1 MILSYFFFTLS
12 TMRTRRA
19 KLLGQPAAYH
29 VITRTVAGQH
39 LFGATEKEVFRKILR
54 KVAAFCGVE
63 VLTYAVMSNHVHL
76 LIRVP
81 APRPISD
88 AELVERASL
97 LYGHTRAQE
106 FQHLLRHHD
115 PREQVRVRDKLLLR
129 MLDLSAFLKELKQ
142 RFSIWFNKTHGRF
155 GTLWAER
162 FKSCIIEGRR
172 TSLETVAAYI
182 DLNAVRAG
190 LVADP
195 KDYRF
200 CGYGEACGGS
210 KEARQG
216 LIAVLGSASW
226 KTAAADYRMSLFGK
240 GSGPAALGW
249 QGAVISDR
257 AARRVMAQ
265 QGKLPAHE
273 MLRCRVRYFSDGLV
287 LGSREFVDG
296 FFRENRSLFG
306 VKRTSGARSNAALS
320 TLNLATARDLR
331 HNPIS

>member
-1 MILSYFFFTLS
+1 MHHFPFLFPA
-12 TMRTRRA
+12 MRTRRA

-29 VITRTVAGQH
+29 VVTRTVAGQH
-39 LFGATEKEVFRKILR
+39 LFGPTEKEVFRRIMR

-63 VLTYAVMSNHVHL
+63 VLTYALMSNHVHL
-76 LIRVP
+76 LVRVP
-81 APRPISD
+81 APRPIPD
-88 AELVERASL
+88 AELLERAAL
-97 LYGHTRAQE
+97 LYGRTRAEELRQ
-106 FQHLLRHHD
+106 LLRHPD
-115 PREQVRVRDKLLLR
+115 PRQQARVRDKLHRR

-172 TSLETVAAYI
+172 ASLETVAAYI

-200 CGYGEACGGS
+200 CGYGEACGGG
-210 KEARQG
+210 KQARRG
-216 LIAVLGSASW
+216 LTVLLGSPDW
-226 KTAAADYRMSLFGK
+226 RRAAADYRMSLFGK
-240 GSGPAALGW
+240 GSGPAALGR
-249 QGAVISDR
+249 QGAVIADR

-265 QGKLPAHE
+265 RGELPAHE
-273 MLRCRVRYFSDGLV
+273 LLRCRVRYFSDGLI
-287 LGSREFVDG
+287 LGSRAFVDR

-306 VKRTSGARSNAALS
+306 AKRTSGARGNAALG
-320 TLNLATARDLR
+320 TLDLATARDLR
-331 HNPIS
+331 HDPIS